1 MALRRNVGI
10 AFALAVGMALGYAV
24 KPSAQAPDVRTLRLE
39 AVDGR
44 VRVTFTDAAGT
55 SGPFQAKAEAT
66 QFEITLS
73 STRMELSGTD
83 VIADLPD
90 GGRIVGTRSRLL
102 IDVPR

>member
-24 KPSAQAPDVRTLRLE
+24 KPSAQTPDVRTLRLE

-44 VRVTFTDAAGT
+44 VRVTSTDAGT
-55 SGPFQAKAEAT
+55 TGLTQAKTEAP
-66 QFEITLS
+66 QFDVTLS

-83 VIADLPD
+83 VTTEYPNGNRLI
-90 GGRIVGTRSRLL
+90 GTRSQLVVA
-102 IDVPR
+102 VPR